1 MQHSRSQLK
10 GQRWELRPPRRTL
23 LASSQPLQRAS
34 LSLLRA
40 SLGVPISP
48 RRLVGAT
55 PEVEGEGVLLRP
67 APRRAVGSL
76 EPAV

>member
-10 GQRWELRPPRRTL
+10 GQRWELRPPRLTL
-23 LASSQPLQRAS
+23 LASSQLPQRAS

-40 SLGVPISP
+40 SLGVPILL

-55 PEVEGEGVLLRP
+55 REVEGRGAASRK
-67 APRRAVGSL
+67 
-76 EPAV
+76 

>member
-10 GQRWELRPPRRTL
+10 GQRWEVRLPRLTL
-23 LASSQPLQRAS
+23 LASSQLPQRAS

-48 RRLVGAT
+48 RRLVGVA
-55 PEVEGEGVLLRP
+55 PEVEDRGVASRK
-67 APRRAVGSL
+67 
-76 EPAV
+76 